1 MRDLTDDV
9 ARKREVACG
18 RYPGEPPDIAVMR
31 LEYFQD
37 NGWEL
42 DLDNPVDIASKLH
55 WLKAFYRDE
64 RYPVMADKLAAR
76 DIVRQAAGDAYLS
89 ELHWSGARLPAAP
102 PAGLPA
108 RFMLKANHGW
118 NMNSPVDLDHVDWSE
133 LRCTTDAW
141 LAMRHELRHGEW
153 AYSGVPPRLLAEE
166 LLEPADGE
174 LLDYKLYC
182 FHGEPAFFRVD
193 AVRECGRVQRHCD
206 LRWQPLPFTIR
217 QYPQLALHELSQPA
231 NWEEMIWLARRLAA
245 DVPFVRVDLYNIES
259 RIVFGELT
267 LYPQGGNLRFDPYE
281 YSVWA
286 GGLLTL
292 PDIGAVAR
300 T

>member
-1 MRDLTDDV
+1 MRDLTDNV
-9 ARKREVACG
+9 ARKRVAARS
-18 RYPGEPPDIAVMR
+18 RYPNENPDIALMR
-31 LEYFQD
+31 FEYFRD

-42 DLDNPVDIASKLH
+42 DIARPVDIASKLH

-76 DIVRQAAGDAYLS
+76 DIVRQAAGEAYLT
-89 ELHWSGARLPAAP
+89 ELHWSGDRLPGAP
-102 PAGLPA
+102 PAWLPP
-108 RFMLKANHGW
+108 RFMLKATHGW
-118 NMNSPVDLDHVDWSE
+118 NMNATVELDHADWSE
-133 LRCTTDAW
+133 LRRSTDAW
-141 LAMRHELRHGEW
+141 LAVRHDLRHGEW
-153 AYSGVPPRLLAEE
+153 AYSRVTPRLLAEE
-166 LLEPADGE
+166 LLEPVDGE

-193 AVRECGRVQRHCD
+193 AVRKTGRVQRHCD
-206 LRWQPLPFTIR
+206 LRWDPLPFTIR
-217 QYPQLALHELSQPA
+217 QYPRLPLDALCQPP
-231 NWEEMIWLARRLAA
+231 NWDEMIWLARRLAA
-245 DVPFVRVDLYNIES
+245 DVPFVRVDLYNVDG

-292 PDIGAVAR
+292 PQAGAVGR
-300 T
+300 P